1 MNKTTLNIH
10 IKHFISKKLKK
21 LLWYFKFKC
30 IFYMIY
36 LCRAA
41 EENANYWEYF
51 HFNEALWG
59 LFEDYYYD
67 ILRIFV
73 SQAEC

>member
-1 MNKTTLNIH
+1 
-10 IKHFISKKLKK
+10 
-21 LLWYFKFKC
+21 
-30 IFYMIY
+30 MIY

-67 ILRIFV
+67 ILKIFV